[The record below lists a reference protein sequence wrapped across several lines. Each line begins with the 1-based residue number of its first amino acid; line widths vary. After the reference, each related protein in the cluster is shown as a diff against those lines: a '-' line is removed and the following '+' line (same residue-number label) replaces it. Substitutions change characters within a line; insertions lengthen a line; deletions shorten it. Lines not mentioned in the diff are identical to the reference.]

1 MTCHHEFD
9 ECVRGVW
16 LTPLAFWPFTQ
27 RKDFQMDGRSV
38 NIKREE
44 RSLAWRSHSSSC
56 DHVIMSNVYWNYVPH
71 HSLDGVWMIFSFTV
85 YYVCVCVYA
94 CVYLTA
100 FDYIFS
106 MFQNGLIQYSVR
118 SLSKFLYT
126 NYWKLYLFFF
136 LNFFYCFKW
145 EETYDFLFRIQ
156 KNYLKFD

>member
-85 YYVCVCVYA
+85 YYVCVCV
-94 CVYLTA
+94 CVCIWQRLI
-100 FDYIFS
+100 IFS
-106 MFQNGLIQYSVR
+106 VCFRMVWFSIQCDHSVN
-118 SLSKFLYT
+118 SFT
-126 NYWKLYLFFF
+126 QTTENCTF
-136 LNFFYCFKW
+136 FFYCFKW